1 MDNKDNKMI
10 WHLKTAKADT
20 PREADI
26 SMEYSCSVK
35 KMQYRSKLVIKY
47 LRFCDFEKLQDSK
60 GGEMS
65 ETQMAKFCDFEK
77 LQDSK

>member
-26 SMEYSCSVK
+26 LHRTFM
-35 KMQYRSKLVIKY
+35 
-47 LRFCDFEKLQDSK
+47 FCEKN
-60 GGEMS
+60 
-65 ETQMAKFCDFEK
+65 AV
-77 LQDSK
+77 